1 MKYLAIGA
9 LQLLVCVMYTSAD
22 LTELSWS
29 QDEVSGIYKNE
40 DETLGI
46 RFISRQDF
54 LDISTLNNVT
64 LVHLD
69 SFREVNKRR
78 ARSIYLLESEYL
90 QHEDHTLDRLER
102 PVDINTK
109 PFSEVLDHL
118 LGIEEVKLLE
128 AASRAVGDRGGTG
141 NDAPA
146 VLPFHMFALK
156 VTRLIENDD
165 DDQAFILRDKRS
177 RVEKAVTGCKRYL
190 NYPNCRGLC
199 GRKCSCWWWVCFD
212 CCYNRGC
219 YYHDLCC
226 ETRGFYHHRCLL
238 PYDIDCNRKYFC

>member
-1 MKYLAIGA
+1 MKYLGA

-22 LTELSWS
+22 LTEFSWS

-54 LDISTLNNVT
+54 LDISSLNNVT

-69 SFREVNKRR
+69 SFREVNQRR
-78 ARSIYLLESEYL
+78 ARSIYILESEYL
-90 QHEDHTLDRLER
+90 QHEDHTLDHLDR

-109 PFSEVLDHL
+109 PFSEVLNDL
-118 LGIEEVKLLE
+118 LDIEEVKLLE
-128 AASRAVGDRGGTG
+128 AASRAVGDKGVTG
-141 NDAPA
+141 RDTTA
-146 VLPFHMFALK
+146 VLLFHMFALK

-165 DDQAFILRDKRS
+165 GQAFILRDKRS
-177 RVEKAVTGCKRYL
+177 RVEKAITGCRRYL

-199 GRKCSCWWWVCFD
+199 GRKCSCWWWVCRN

-219 YYHDLCC
+219 YDHDVCCNKRGFSHYRCLFPHDLQ
-226 ETRGFYHHRCLL
+226 
-238 PYDIDCNRKYFC
+238 CNKKYTC